1 MSDSTDKTSRREFL
15 ARSAKVAATVA
26 VAGGLSGWLV
36 KRSQQI
42 GGKELVSLADY
53 RVAETAGRMAVAEGT
68 DRATMVRQAVDAIG
82 GLETFVK
89 KGERV
94 LLKVNAAFATP
105 ASMGATTHPEVAA
118 ELVRLCLRV
127 GAREV
132 IVTDNP
138 INDPAN
144 CFALSG
150 IGRAVTEA
158 GGRVVLPKD
167 HYFRPT
173 SVAGGR
179 LIQDWSLLYDPLE
192 NIDRVIGVAPV
203 KDHERAGASLSMK
216 NWYGLLGGRRN
227 QFHKD
232 IYDTIKELAMMVQ
245 PTMVVLDGVQ
255 TMVSNGPTGGA
266 ATDLRQTRRM
276 IVSTDQVA
284 ADSYAATQLLGRRL
298 EEIPYI
304 AKAADAGCGTM
315 DYRSLMKT

>member
-1 MSDSTDKTSRREFL
+1 MIGPGGKTTRREFL

-26 VAGGLSGWLV
+26 TAGGLGGYLV
-36 KRSQQI
+36 KRAGHV
-42 GGKELVSLADY
+42 GGDELVSLGDY

-68 DRATMVRQAVDAIG
+68 DRATMVRQAIDGIG
-82 GLETFVK
+82 GLSKFVK
-89 KGERV
+89 MGERV
-94 LLKVNAAFATP
+94 LIKVNAAFASP
-105 ASMGATTHPEVAA
+105 PSMGATTHPDVAA
-118 ELVRLCLRV
+118 ELVRLCLQA

-150 IGRAVTEA
+150 IGRAVTEV

-173 SVAGGR
+173 SVEGGR
-179 LIQDWSLLYDPLE
+179 LIQNWPLLYDPLE
-192 NIDRVIGVAPV
+192 NVDRVIGAGPV
-203 KDHERAGASLSMK
+203 KDHDRAGASLSMK

-227 QFHKD
+227 QFHQD
-232 IYDTIKELAMMVQ
+232 IHDTIKELAMMVR

-266 ATDLRQTRRM
+266 STDLRDTRRL

-284 ADSYAATQLLGRRL
+284 ADAYAATELLGRRL
-298 EEIPYI
+298 DEIPYI

-315 DYRSLMKT
+315 DYQKCMRT